1 MKYLAGLAT
10 GPALMLAVT
19 TIIIIIIIIKIIE
32 HRRIYFDDHDI
43 VGLV

>member
-1 MKYLAGLAT
+1 MEYLAGLAT

-19 TIIIIIIIIKIIE
+19 TIIIIIIIKIIE